1 MRLSIRPG
9 VTHVGNVKLH
19 EMSFVS
25 ELDAEGQ
32 DTSGDGTENIS
43 IDQKNVVIPRNS
55 IEEVERNLA
64 IVIPCMNEDEHVL
77 RALLR
82 GVPHR
87 CLVIFISNSDQLN
100 FEAERKLLL
109 NFGNMADRHVIVEH
123 QGSPTFARAF
133 QEAGVTDML
142 QPRVEQGDPLRIN
155 NGKGEAMM
163 LGVII
168 AKHMNRK
175 FVGFIDADNRVPGS
189 VLEYCKVYAAG
200 LHYALR
206 QADDTGKEQ
215 HTMVRIKWNS
225 KPKVK
230 DGQLVFNELGR
241 SSRVVNEW
249 MNRLLKALGGGTT
262 PDTMIGTGNAGE
274 HAMSVDLALKL
285 RFATGYAVEPFQ
297 LIDIWERFAFSQQPL
312 SVRIL
317 QIETCNPHIHNAGHG
332 DYHIERMQ
340 TQGLSTIYHS
350 NLPTS
355 GLKDD
360 LRCYMQRNLAGFI
373 GDNGEPRKPRIYDP
387 LDSLDWTIFE
397 KALLK
402 MKFC

>member
-1 MRLSIRPG
+1 
-9 VTHVGNVKLH
+9 
-19 EMSFVS
+19 MSFVS
-25 ELDAEGQ
+25 ELDTEGQ

-87 CLVIFISNSDQLN
+87 AQTPTQL
-100 FEAERKLLL
+100 RD
-109 NFGNMADRHVIVEH
+109 MADRDVIVEH

-133 QEAGVTDML
+133 KEAGVTDML

-206 QADDTGKEQ
+206 KADDAGKEQ
-215 HTMVRIKWNS
+215 YTMVRIKWNS

-317 QIETCNPHIHNAGHG
+317 PHIHNAGHG

-340 TQGLSTIYHS
+340 TQGLSTMYHS

-360 LRCYMQRNLAGFI
+360 LRCYMQKNLAGFI

-402 MKFC
+402 IEFC